1 MEAFEK
7 PHLSSVQCPGSCT
20 VQECGDDN
28 GPVNFD
34 FGYETEGV
42 VIPDSLGQSAEG
54 TASL

>member
-7 PHLSSVQCPGSCT
+7 PHLSSVQCPGFCT
-20 VQECGDDN
+20 VQECGVDN

-42 VIPDSLGQSAEG
+42 VLPC
-54 TASL
+54 

>member
-7 PHLSSVQCPGSCT
+7 PHLSSVQCPGFCT

-34 FGYETEGV
+34 FGGSGFALLNKQCKT
-42 VIPDSLGQSAEG
+42 DS
-54 TASL
+54 